1 MLLHVKRYAV
11 FLLSLTL
18 AACVTTDDEQRPEIN
33 YAESY
38 QTGDLQK
45 SDVQKGDV
53 KSASE
58 IDKAWWQAF
67 NAPSLNELMLAAE
80 QQSPDV
86 LIAAERVRQAE
97 LQMRIANA
105 SLFPSLNAS
114 ASSGERRSKV
124 SGESAT
130 TSESTS
136 ASVGM
141 SYEVDLWG
149 GIAAGR
155 KSARAGFDATRFD
168 RDAAQLSIKAAIA
181 SGWFQWLSLQERI
194 ATAQKNIAI
203 AERVQN
209 VVDARYRN
217 GAASAAEVAQ
227 QKTNLLTQR
236 ASLLPLELQARQTRS
251 ALAILLGKTPQEF
264 TLAEAHLLDVSVPVI
279 TPGTPADLVTRRP
292 DLAASEATLIAA
304 NANIVE
310 ARAALLPGISLSAN
324 TGKSASELF
333 SLNPATQA
341 SGWTLSL
348 AQTLF
353 NGGRVIN
360 QKRLSEARRE
370 EMLLQYHKAILVALQ
385 EVDTALASTDISRR
399 QETSL
404 QEILVQA
411 ERTMHLTEVRYRE
424 GSDDLLSLLVAQR
437 TLFLAQDSL
446 VQQRLARLSA
456 AVDLYKALGG
466 GWQLAKQDAE

>member
-1 MLLHVKRYAV
+1 MLLHYKSYSALI
-11 FLLSLTL
+11 FSLML
-18 AACVTTDDEQRPEIN
+18 AACVSTEDDQRPEVN

-38 QTGDLQK
+38 HVDD
-45 SDVQKGDV
+45 S

-58 IDKAWWQAF
+58 IDANWWQAF
-67 NAPSLNELMLAAE
+67 NAPALNELMLAAD

-86 LIAAERVRQAE
+86 LIAGERVRQAE

-105 SLFPSLNAS
+105 SLFPSLNAN
-114 ASSGERRSKV
+114 ASSGERRSKNA
-124 SGESAT
+124 GESAT
-130 TSESTS
+130 VSESTS
-136 ASVGM
+136 ASLGV
-141 SYEVDLWG
+141 SYELDLWG

-155 KSARAGFDATRFD
+155 KSAQAGFDATRFD
-168 RDAAQLSIKAAIA
+168 QDAALLSIKAAIA

-203 AERVQN
+203 AERVQK

-217 GAASAAEVAQ
+217 GVGTAAEVAQ
-227 QKTNLLTQR
+227 QQTNLLTQR
-236 ASLLPLELQARQTRS
+236 ASLLPLELQSRQTRS

-264 TLAEAHLLDVSVPVI
+264 TLADANLMDVNVPEI
-279 TPGTPADLVTRRP
+279 APGTPADLVTRRP

-304 NANIVE
+304 NADIVQ
-310 ARAALLPGISLSAN
+310 ARAALLPGISLGAN
-324 TGKSASELF
+324 VGKSTSELF
-333 SLNPATQA
+333 NLNPATQV

-353 NGGRVIN
+353 NGGRLFN
-360 QKRLSEARRE
+360 QKRLSEARRAE
-370 EMLLQYHKAILVALQ
+370 LLLQYHRTILVALQ
-385 EVDTALASTDISRR
+385 EVDTALASADVSQR

-404 QEILVQA
+404 QAILVEA
-411 ERTMHLTEVRYRE
+411 ERSVRLTEVRYRE

-437 TLFLAQDSL
+437 NLFLAQDSL
-446 VQQRLARLSA
+446 VQQRQARLNA

-466 GWQLAKQDAE
+466 GWQLAVSN

>member
-1 MLLHVKRYAV
+1 MLLRYKSCAV
-11 FLLSLTL
+11 LFLSLTL
-18 AACVTTDDEQRPEIN
+18 AACVTTDDGERPEIN

-38 QTGDLQK
+38 QVDAV
-45 SDVQKGDV
+45 SSVN
-53 KSASE
+53 E
-58 IDKAWWQAF
+58 IDRTWWQAF
-67 NAPSLNELMLAAE
+67 NAPTLNELMLAAE
-80 QQSPDV
+80 QQSLDI
-86 LIAAERVRQAE
+86 LITAERVRQAE

-105 SLFPSLNAS
+105 TLFPSLTAS
-114 ASSGERRSKV
+114 ASSGERR
-124 SGESAT
+124 GESSGGLSN
-130 TSESTS
+130 TSDSTS
-136 ASVGM
+136 ANLSVG
-141 SYEVDLWG
+141 YEVDLWG

-155 KSARAGFDATRFD
+155 KSARAEFDATRFD
-168 RDAAQLSIKAAIA
+168 QDAALLSIKAAIA
-181 SGWFQWLSLQERI
+181 SSWFRWLSLQERI
-194 ATAQKNIAI
+194 ATVQKNIAI

-217 GAASAAEVAQ
+217 GAASSAEVAQ

-264 TLAEAHLLDVSVPVI
+264 ILRDAHLLDVVVPTI
-279 TPGTPADLVTRRP
+279 APGTPADLVTRRP
-292 DLAASEATLIAA
+292 DLAASEAILVAA

-310 ARAALLPGISLSAN
+310 ARAALLPSINLSAN
-324 TGKSASELF
+324 TGRSASELF
-333 SLNPATQA
+333 SLNAATQT

-353 NGGRVIN
+353 NGGRIIN

-385 EVDTALASTDISRR
+385 EVDTALASIDISQR

-411 ERTMHLTEVRYRE
+411 ERTLRLTEVRYRE
-424 GSDDLLSLLVAQR
+424 GSDDLLALLVAQR

-446 VQQRLARLSA
+446 VQQRLARLNA

-466 GWQLAKQDAE
+466 GWQLALLDAE

>member
-1 MLLHVKRYAV
+1 MLLYYKPYSVLI
-11 FLLSLTL
+11 FSLLL
-18 AACVTTDDEQRPEIN
+18 AACVTTDDGQRPNVI

-38 QTGDLQK
+38 QIGDAR
-45 SDVQKGDV
+45 
-53 KSASE
+53 SASE
-58 IDKAWWQAF
+58 IDANWWQAF
-67 NAPSLNELMLAAE
+67 NAPTLNELMIAAD

-105 SLFPSLNAS
+105 SLFPSLNAN
-114 ASSGERRSKV
+114 ASSGERRNKN

-130 TSESTS
+130 ISESTN
-136 ASVGM
+136 ASLGV
-141 SYEVDLWG
+141 SYELDLWG

-155 KSARAGFDATRFD
+155 KSAQAGFDATRFD
-168 RDAAQLSIKAAIA
+168 QDAALLSIKAAIA

-203 AERVQN
+203 AERVQK

-217 GAASAAEVAQ
+217 GVGTAAEVAQ
-227 QKTNLLTQR
+227 QQTNLLTQK
-236 ASLLPLELQARQTRS
+236 ASLLPLELQSRQTRS

-264 TLAEAHLLDVSVPVI
+264 TLIDANLMDVNVPEI
-279 TPGTPADLVTRRP
+279 APGTPADLVTRRP

-304 NANIVE
+304 NADIVQ
-310 ARAALLPGISLSAN
+310 ARAALLPGISLGAN
-324 TGKSASELF
+324 VGKSSSELF
-333 SLNPATQA
+333 NLNPATQV
-341 SGWTLSL
+341 SGWTVSL

-353 NGGRVIN
+353 NGGRLVN
-360 QKRLSEARRE
+360 QKRLSEARRAE
-370 EMLLQYHKAILVALQ
+370 LLLQYHRAILVALQ
-385 EVDTALASTDISRR
+385 EVDTALVSADISQR

-404 QEILVQA
+404 EAILVQA
-411 ERTMHLTEVRYRE
+411 ERSVRLTEVRYRE

-437 TLFLAQDSL
+437 NLFQAQDSL
-446 VQQRLARLSA
+446 VQQRLARLNA

-466 GWQLAKQDAE
+466 GWQLAQQGSE